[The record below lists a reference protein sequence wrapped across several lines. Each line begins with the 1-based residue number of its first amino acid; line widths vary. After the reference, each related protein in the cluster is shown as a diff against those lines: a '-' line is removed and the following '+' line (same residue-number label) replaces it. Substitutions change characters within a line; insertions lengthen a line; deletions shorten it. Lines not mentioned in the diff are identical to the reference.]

1 MPKSGFKMRIFMP
14 TRPSPHT
21 PRFSVSEYGFTL
33 LEVLFAITIVA
44 IGLLALATL
53 LSNAMRGN
61 NSAASYT
68 IAANLA
74 GDRLE
79 KLMSPNTSPSQL
91 DDRDGDGLDGLKDID
106 FDGKDQTTSDAD
118 YALEGQT
125 LNGRSFDIFWNV
137 AADTPQPGNKT
148 VCLIITWN
156 ERGKKKRL
164 EYLYV
169 K

>member
-1 MPKSGFKMRIFMP
+1 MRILML
-14 TRPSPHT
+14 TRSSPHT
-21 PRFSVSEYGFTL
+21 SELSGSGYGFIL
-33 LEVLFAITIVA
+33 LEVLFAIAIVA

-68 IAANLA
+68 MAASLA

-79 KLMSPNTSPSQL
+79 KLLSPKASPSQL
-91 DDRDGDGLDGLKDID
+91 EDRDGDGLDGLRDID
-106 FDGKDQTTSDAD
+106 FDDKDQTTSDAD
-118 YALEGQT
+118 YALKGLT
-125 LNGRSFDIFWNV
+125 INGRSFDIFWNV

-148 VCLIITWN
+148 ICLIITWN

-164 EYLYV
+164 EYRYV